1 MAEDINS
8 QVIELDAESSV
19 LSTGVSTSYAPAE
32 DIAVTSANTA
42 EPLIITSEEDTSY
55 DKASRKRM
63 RRTTFQARLGRKLD
77 RIHREVSD
85 NGLRLSSNP
94 TDMLRISIT
103 RDPRSRDIVSRTLE
117 SIEVMPI
124 IFPKI
129 ESIPMRHLEGYR
141 EGNEVTIPSLYT
153 IDQQEYF
160 EIYAPVGS
168 KLKPDDLLIRIIYDD
183 VECPNDPYVMI
194 LQVSEQLATI
204 GYSSIRYYKY
214 FCTYFQEKLPSK
226 IIDTVKEDQ
235 IKRTILGW

>member
-42 EPLIITSEEDTSY
+42 EPLIITSEEDTPY

-77 RIHREVSD
+77 RIHREVLD
-85 NGLRLSSNP
+85 NGLRLSSHP